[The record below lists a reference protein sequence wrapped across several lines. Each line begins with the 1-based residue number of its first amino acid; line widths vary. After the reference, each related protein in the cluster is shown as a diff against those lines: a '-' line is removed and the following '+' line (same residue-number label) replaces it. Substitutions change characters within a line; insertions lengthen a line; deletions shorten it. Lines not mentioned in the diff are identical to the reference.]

1 MKVILLE
8 EVKKVGKADEI
19 VEVSQGYANNVLFK
33 QNLAVEATKGNLE
46 KLKVKLANDDANYQD
61 DIKEAKKIKTKLESM
76 EFKFKLK
83 EGKGGSVFGSI
94 SHKQIHVALTKEGFK
109 IDKRSIHGEPIA
121 HLGYD
126 SVEIQLHK
134 EVVAKIKIKVEGN

>member
-109 IDKRSIHGEPIA
+109 IDKRSFM
-121 HLGYD
+121 
-126 SVEIQLHK
+126 SV
-134 EVVAKIKIKVEGN
+134 